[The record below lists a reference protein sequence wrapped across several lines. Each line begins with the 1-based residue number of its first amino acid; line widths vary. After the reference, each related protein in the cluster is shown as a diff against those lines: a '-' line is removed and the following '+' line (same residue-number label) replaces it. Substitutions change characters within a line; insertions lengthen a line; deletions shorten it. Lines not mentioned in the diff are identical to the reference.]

1 MDRSR
6 STMHPAPQPIAPRG
20 FVTIAT
26 GAPKYYEMAQRL
38 LHSYRLNGNC
48 SLPFA
53 LICDKD
59 CDIAREFDHV
69 VVLPDPHYSF
79 LDKLS
84 LCDSTPYQE
93 TIFIDAD
100 SLILK
105 DMNPLWD
112 DYADEED
119 FSCYGCKLPLE
130 SREGWFYYEGMGK
143 LQPLLK
149 YNVSLHGGMY
159 YLRKTPRCQAI
170 FHRAI
175 ELVDEYQDY
184 SFYYFSKPADE
195 PVLALSTALND
206 GQPCSK
212 PSRVVFYNT
221 HKEKIR
227 TSVSGTLHLHGKICD
242 PHILHFGAR
251 NIPRFLYQYQS
262 ALIEKKLQNS
272 AFQPNI
278 LVYLTI
284 WLKCLPIEF
293 KYRSKKL
300 LKRILPSKVI
310 IFLKKAF

>member
-1 MDRSR
+1 MQ
-6 STMHPAPQPIAPRG
+6 PAVAPRG

-26 GAPKYYEMAQRL
+26 GAPKYYEMALRL
-38 LHSYRLNGNC
+38 LHSYRLNGNS

-59 CDIAREFDHV
+59 CEAAREFDDV
-69 VVLPDPHYSF
+69 VILPEPHYSF

-84 LCDSTPYQE
+84 LCNSTPYQE

-100 SLILK
+100 SLVLK
-105 DMNPLWD
+105 NLNPLWD

-130 SREGWFYYEGMGK
+130 SRDGWFYYEGMGK

-159 YLRKTPRCQAI
+159 YLRKTARCQEI
-170 FHRAI
+170 FRKAV

-184 SFYYFSKPADE
+184 SFYYFKKPADE
-195 PVLALSTALND
+195 PVLALSMALN
-206 GQPCSK
+206 GGHPCSK
-212 PSRVVFYNT
+212 PSRIVFFNT

-227 TSVSGTLHLHGKICD
+227 TAVTGKLSLFGKACD

-262 ALIEKKLQNS
+262 ALVEKKLQDA
-272 AFQPNI
+272 AFTPNCST
-278 LVYLTI
+278 YLKV
-284 WLKCLPIEF
+284 WMKCLPFEI
-293 KYRSKKL
+293 KYRSKKA
-300 LKRILPSKVI
+300 LKKILPAKVI
-310 IFLKKAF
+310 SILKKSL